1 MMLASHCLTLRLI
14 LNLKMIARESHCVV
28 HFQPLPLLV
37 VNDFQRKYCWFLKGL
52 KQISKG
58 DISAGRLRL
67 HHHLHCMLELV
78 KVGDERN
85 LRLLYLVLEN
95 QPQLLSDAI
104 YSNAVTEN
112 HILK

>member
-1 MMLASHCLTLRLI
+1 M
-14 LNLKMIARESHCVV
+14 
-28 HFQPLPLLV
+28 F
-37 VNDFQRKYCWFLKGL
+37 
-52 KQISKG
+52 
-58 DISAGRLRL
+58 
-67 HHHLHCMLELV
+67 ELV